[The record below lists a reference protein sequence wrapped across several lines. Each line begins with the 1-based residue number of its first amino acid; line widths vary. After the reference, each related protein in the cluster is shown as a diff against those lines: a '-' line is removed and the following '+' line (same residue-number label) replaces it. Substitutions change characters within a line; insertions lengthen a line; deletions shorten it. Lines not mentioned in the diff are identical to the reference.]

1 MTGMIPL
8 SLISSPSRKEPN
20 MKQPKRNSNLTVDRM
35 IQVSVNK
42 HLKMRPTTMSQAFQS
57 ARYES
62 TGKRVMK

>member
-1 MTGMIPL
+1 
-8 SLISSPSRKEPN
+8 